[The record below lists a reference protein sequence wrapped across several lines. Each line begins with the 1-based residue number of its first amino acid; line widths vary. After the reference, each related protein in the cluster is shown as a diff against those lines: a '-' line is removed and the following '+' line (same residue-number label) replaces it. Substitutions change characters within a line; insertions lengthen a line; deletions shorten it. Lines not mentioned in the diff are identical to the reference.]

1 MPAIATAIIQSPLL
15 PKDYVF
21 TGLTYG
27 GAAPPERLA
36 ADIAGRWPTAVATH
50 AYGMTE
56 TNGLHVALTGPDYHE
71 RVSKPSPLR
80 GTC

>member
-15 PKDYVF
+15 PKDHTF
-21 TGLTYG
+21 DGITYG
-27 GAAPPERLA
+27 GAPPPQRLA
-36 ADIAGRWPTAVATH
+36 SDIAGRWPLAAATH

-71 RVSKPSPLR
+71 RVSR
-80 GTC
+80 C